1 MMKMS
6 KCVFVSAIS
15 LWLITVAGCAGK
27 PTTADVMRGHATEV
41 QAQVDLK
48 NELAKNHETGQK
60 LISSG
65 KKRVKDGE
73 KRMKNAELD
82 LKRGRDDIERGN
94 REIAEGQKLIQ
105 ESERRFGENFP
116 ELDIQPRK

>member
-6 KCVFVSAIS
+6 KCVLVSAIS
-15 LWLITVAGCAGK
+15 LSLMTVAGCAGK
-27 PTTADVMRGHATEV
+27 PTTADVMRGYATEV
-41 QAQVDLK
+41 QAQADLK

-65 KKRVKDGE
+65 EKQVKDGE
-73 KRMKNAELD
+73 RRVKNAERD
-82 LKRGRDDIERGN
+82 LKRGQDAIEKGN

-105 ESERRFGENFP
+105 ESEQRFRENFP